1 MEKFLKKLC
10 FRGLVG
16 KTFTCDNVL
25 LISRYIASY
34 LISKN
39 RNPKVL
45 IGIDTRR
52 SSVFFMNILSF
63 QLSSVGID
71 VFQVDVIPTPAIAYL
86 VNLYDMDLGIVITA
100 SHNSSEYN
108 GIKLFDKSGIFDF
121 DLNMKEYDCISS
133 QFSQIQK
140 KINVIG
146 SIEHIDTAIDDYVD
160 HLVSISIDDYR
171 GIKFAVDCANGSA
184 SFTAPI
190 LFKKLNCDVV
200 LLNYQ
205 PDGFNINNNCG
216 STNIQYLAKYVKSNK
231 LNFGIA
237 FDGDADRIVV
247 VDGNGDIIDGDK
259 LLAVFS
265 INMLNKKEL
274 LKNTIVNTYMSN
286 QGFNEFVRKKGIHL
300 VTTNVGEKNIEA
312 ELKKNNYSLG
322 GEQSGHI
329 VLKKFSNTGDG
340 ELCAV
345 YFLNIVMQNKE
356 SLSSILEEMVLLPQ
370 ILFNVI
376 VNEYQ
381 KKLYDKDINVISK
394 IKQAKETL
402 QGKGRVF
409 VRSSSTEPL
418 IRVRIEGENFQLIK
432 GIGNDIC
439 DAIQQS
445 KMSNL
450 NKGTVNEV

>member
-140 KINVIG
+140 K
-146 SIEHIDTAIDDYVD
+146 
-160 HLVSISIDDYR
+160 L
-171 GIKFAVDCANGSA
+171 
-184 SFTAPI
+184 
-190 LFKKLNCDVV
+190 
-200 LLNYQ
+200 
-205 PDGFNINNNCG
+205 
-216 STNIQYLAKYVKSNK
+216 
-231 LNFGIA
+231 
-237 FDGDADRIVV
+237 
-247 VDGNGDIIDGDK
+247 
-259 LLAVFS
+259 
-265 INMLNKKEL
+265 ML
-274 LKNTIVNTYMSN
+274 
-286 QGFNEFVRKKGIHL
+286 
-300 VTTNVGEKNIEA
+300 
-312 ELKKNNYSLG
+312 
-322 GEQSGHI
+322 
-329 VLKKFSNTGDG
+329 
-340 ELCAV
+340 
-345 YFLNIVMQNKE
+345 
-356 SLSSILEEMVLLPQ
+356 
-370 ILFNVI
+370 
-376 VNEYQ
+376 
-381 KKLYDKDINVISK
+381 
-394 IKQAKETL
+394 
-402 QGKGRVF
+402 
-409 VRSSSTEPL
+409 
-418 IRVRIEGENFQLIK
+418 
-432 GIGNDIC
+432 
-439 DAIQQS
+439 
-445 KMSNL
+445 
-450 NKGTVNEV
+450 